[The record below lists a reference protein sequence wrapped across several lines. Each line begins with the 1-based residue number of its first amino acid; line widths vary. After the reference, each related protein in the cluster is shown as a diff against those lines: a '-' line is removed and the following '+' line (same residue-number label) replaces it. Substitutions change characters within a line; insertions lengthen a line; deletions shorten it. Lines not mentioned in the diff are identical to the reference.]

1 MNQPDPEAHPPEFR
15 CGFIAIIGSPNA
27 GKSTLLNHL
36 VGQKIAITS
45 RKPQTTRNRITGILH
60 RPGAQLIFV
69 DTPGIHRATKQLNV
83 RIIETALATLDS
95 VDIIVF
101 VADASHKD
109 EASESL
115 IRKALDRIDR
125 SVVLVLNKID
135 LVPKAAL
142 LSMIDH
148 WAKTRPF
155 SAIVPISAKTGEQI
169 PRLVQVIEGLLP
181 FGQPL
186 FPEDSVTDLPM
197 RFLAAEIIR
206 EKVFRYTGQ
215 EIPYST
221 MVTIEDYRE
230 DERMTHI
237 YATIHVERDSQKRIV
252 IGQGGSMLKRIG
264 EAARI
269 EIEEMIEARVFLH
282 LFVRVD
288 ANWSRDAKKL
298 ERMLSGAE

>member
-1 MNQPDPEAHPPEFR
+1 MNQPIPEAHPPEFR

-27 GKSTLLNHL
+27 GKSTLLNRL

-45 RKPQTTRNRITGILH
+45 KKPQTTRNRITGILH
-60 RPGAQLIFV
+60 CPGAQLIFV
-69 DTPGIHRATKQLNV
+69 DTPGIHRASKQLNV
-83 RIIETALATLDS
+83 RIVETALATLES
-95 VDIIVF
+95 VDVIVF
-101 VADASHKD
+101 VVDASRKD

-125 SVVLVLNKID
+125 SVVLVLNKVD

-142 LSMIDH
+142 LSVIDH
-148 WAKTRPF
+148 WAKTRSF
-155 SAIVPISAKTGEQI
+155 EAIVPISAKTGDQV
-169 PRLVQVIEGLLP
+169 PQLAQVIEGLLP
-181 FGQPL
+181 FGPPL

-197 RFLAAEIIR
+197 RFLAAEIVR

-221 MVTIEDYRE
+221 MVTVDDYKE
-230 DERMTHI
+230 EKRMTHI
-237 YATIHVERDSQKRIV
+237 HATIHVERDSQKRIV

-298 ERMLSGAE
+298 ERMLSGVE

>member
-15 CGFIAIIGSPNA
+15 CGFIAIIGSPNV

-45 RKPQTTRNRITGILH
+45 NRPQTTRNRITGILH